1 MRTEDEI
8 VKDILEVETFLTTT
22 ENISEQ
28 EQVDAALKLNRLLTE
43 LRFSPLSLIYRNPY
57 A

>member
-28 EQVDAALKLNRLLTE
+28 EQVDAVLKLNRLLTE
-43 LRFSPLSLIYRNPY
+43 LRFSLTITHL
-57 A
+57 